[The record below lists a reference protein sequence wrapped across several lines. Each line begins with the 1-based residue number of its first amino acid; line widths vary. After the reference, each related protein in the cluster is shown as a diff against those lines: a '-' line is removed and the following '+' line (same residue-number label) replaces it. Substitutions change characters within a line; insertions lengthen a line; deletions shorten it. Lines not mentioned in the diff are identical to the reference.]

1 MAIERFEDLDLTRR
15 YTYADYLSWRF
26 EERVELFKGWVAR
39 MAGPSTYHQRIS
51 TSLLQHLANTLRP
64 FGCEVFA
71 APTDVVIAR
80 SPDGDTVVQPD
91 LLVVCDVSK
100 ITKQYI
106 DGAPDFIVEIV
117 TPQRGPTA
125 SGAPH
130 CVVGNGKKELDK
142 KYKQYEA
149 AGVREYWVVHPD
161 DQTVLRYVL
170 GEDGRFVGQE
180 PRTVDSEE
188 IGAAV
193 FDNLVLS
200 GAQIFP

>member
-15 YTYADYLSWRF
+15 YTYADYLTWKF

-39 MAGPSTYHQRIS
+39 MAGPNTYHQRVS
-51 TSLLQHLANTLRP
+51 TSLLQYLANTLRP
-64 FGCEVFA
+64 TGCEVFA

-91 LLVVCDVSK
+91 LLVVCEASK

-117 TPQRGPTA
+117 SP
-125 SGAPH
+125 
-130 CVVGNGKKELDK
+130 GNGKKELDK

-170 GEDGRFVGQE
+170 SDAGQFVGQE

-188 IGAAV
+188 ISASV
-193 FDNLVLS
+193 FEGVSLS
-200 GAQIFP
+200 GAEIFP

>member
-15 YTYADYLSWRF
+15 YTYADYLTWKF
-26 EERVELFKGWVAR
+26 EERVELFKGWVMR
-39 MAGPSTYHQRIS
+39 MAGPNTYHQRIS

-64 FGCEVFA
+64 LGCEVFA
-71 APTDVVIAR
+71 APTDVVIAK

-91 LLVVCDVSK
+91 LLVVCDPTK

-117 TPQRGPTA
+117 SP
-125 SGAPH
+125 
-130 CVVGNGKKELDK
+130 GNGKKELDE

-149 AGVREYWVVHPD
+149 AGVREYWVVHPE

-170 GEDGRFVGQE
+170 GKEGRFVGQE

-188 IGAAV
+188 VSASV
-193 FDNLVLS
+193 FEGLVLS